1 MQVLNEQY
9 LRLNVMKIFICM
21 SEFETKN
28 LQPRSLAS
36 LQIKVHYCKL
46 DLKYFPLEQDTICI
60 VPCQKFFSSMVSF
73 QQEMLLSERHK
84 NIYNKLTETGIFG

>member
-1 MQVLNEQY
+1 
-9 LRLNVMKIFICM
+9 MKIFICM

-36 LQIKVHYCKL
+36 LQIKVHYCKV

-60 VPCQKFFSSMVSF
+60 VP
-73 QQEMLLSERHK
+73 
-84 NIYNKLTETGIFG
+84 

>member
-1 MQVLNEQY
+1 MLRKIKCLMSKN

-28 LQPRSLAS
+28 LQLRSLAS
-36 LQIKVHYCKL
+36 LQIKVHYCKV

-60 VPCQKFFSSMVSF
+60 VP
-73 QQEMLLSERHK
+73 
-84 NIYNKLTETGIFG
+84 

>member
-1 MQVLNEQY
+1 MKVFNEQY

-28 LQPRSLAS
+28 LQPRILAS

-46 DLKYFPLEQDTICI
+46 DLKYFLLEQDTICI

-73 QQEMLLSERHK
+73 QQEMLISERHK